1 MLALMT
7 QSFLDIGFGIIWW
20 TTIQTG
26 TALGHGFR
34 YLWNLNSQED
44 IDDEEENDLDK
55 NVINMSDFK
64 EILEENNRKIKELS
78 DKLDSIKEI

>member
-34 YLWNLNSQED
+34 YLWNLNLLQTHVEFSKD
-44 IDDEEENDLDK
+44 PLGLRSY
-55 NVINMSDFK
+55 VTHG
-64 EILEENNRKIKELS
+64 
-78 DKLDSIKEI
+78 